1 MNRNRLSVIR
11 EDRADSVMT
20 RSECSSG
27 DDGEGIMIVEVESAH
42 DSPKSGR
49 NVAAGLIL
57 AQNLRH
63 SSVDSAEESV
73 EERLTESAIR

>member
-1 MNRNRLSVIR
+1 MNRNRLPVIR

-27 DDGEGIMIVEVESAH
+27 DDGEGMMVEVESAH

-73 EERLTESAIR
+73 EERLTESSIR